1 MPPLDSPT
9 AVNHLFVSR
18 QMMNS
23 RKQNIAGLPTVVT
36 ASFCSGGG
44 NHGDSNLA
52 AVQLLNSVR
61 TGQMPTGDISSDD
74 LRCRHSHSPSID
86 SSVSYLSD
94 VSQRS
99 DSLASDSTYT
109 GGSEKSFGMCNAT
122 SCSSLNIQ
130 SDKENGSQV
139 ASSEESLEHAV
150 HADCRT
156 VEKLEDEEKNEEEG
170 SLQMELTEIL
180 TEKQGTRSTVQPIIE
195 ICQGDIACSH
205 RKDEA
210 FSSVG
215 NICLSHIVELDSNA
229 ENDNFLVQQ
238 PGLEVKL
245 DQDRRTEID
254 SLGARYK
261 STSNQLYQQK
271 LSFTKPP
278 SSQELKQEKLSLKGL
293 PESHSSLEA
302 VVKVFNPFPKQY
314 LNPRKTRNNIRLGLY
329 SDDNLTITAVGGG
342 QVKRSADQLRR
353 TAYLQRQYMMDMSK
367 QSKTKKS

>member
-18 QMMNS
+18 QMMNN

-74 LRCRHSHSPSID
+74 LRCRRSHSPSID
-86 SSVSYLSD
+86 SSASYLSD

-109 GGSEKSFGMCNAT
+109 GGSEKSFGTCNAT

-150 HADCRT
+150 H

-195 ICQGDIACSH
+195 ICQVDIACSH

-215 NICLSHIVELDSNA
+215 NVCLSHIVELDSNA
-229 ENDNFLVQQ
+229 ENVNLLVQQ
-238 PGLEVKL
+238 PGLQVKL
-245 DQDRRTEID
+245 DEEDPRTEID
-254 SLGARYK
+254 SFGARYK

-314 LNPRKTRNNIRLGLY
+314 MNPRKTRNNIRLGLY
-329 SDDNLTITAVGGG
+329 SEDNLTITAVGGG
-342 QVKRSADQLRR
+342 QVKRSADQLHR